1 MVYEK
6 VKGTQSQCAQILKWL
21 REGKPLTPLMALD
34 NFGCFRLAARIG
46 NLKADG
52 HLIHKDMITV
62 TTRDGS
68 QATVAEYRLLG
79 GEA

>member
-1 MVYEK
+1 

-21 REGKPLTPLMALD
+21 REGKPLTPLLALD

-46 NLKADG
+46 NLKAEG
-52 HLIHKDMITV
+52 HTIHKGMITV

-68 QATVAEYRLLG
+68 QSKVSEYRLCG
-79 GEA
+79 VSV